1 MSALHNSRRE
11 QFTQLVATGRTPAEA
26 YASVGYAE
34 KTAYTCG
41 PRLLKKISVQA
52 RVSELQRTV
61 ATAAVTRAM
70 FDREFVL
77 RELMDNALQA
87 KQNREWSASNRAL
100 ELLGKELGM
109 FALRDIP
116 WDGDPATLTDR
127 QLDQLIKYFEQIALG
142 GDEGKIEAIR
152 RRAMLAAGVRVDLEP
167 TSESSE
173 APAEG
178 VPTQDGW

>member
-1 MSALHNSRRE
+1 
-11 QFTQLVATGRTPAEA
+11 
-26 YASVGYAE
+26 
-34 KTAYTCG
+34 
-41 PRLLKKISVQA
+41 
-52 RVSELQRTV
+52 
-61 ATAAVTRAM
+61 M
-70 FDREFVL
+70 FSPV
-77 RELMDNALQA
+77 
-87 KQNREWSASNRAL
+87 
-100 ELLGKELGM
+100 
-109 FALRDIP
+109 DIA

-173 APAEG
+173 APAEA